1 MMGARML
8 GKLQALTLRRLS
20 VSQRFALLSFF
31 CVLAITVLVCAASS
45 AVLRRQLVEH
55 DGAVIGD
62 LASRLFTS
70 SVPAEFF
77 EVPSGAPPASAA
89 RLREFARSEQV
100 VRFMVY
106 DADGWVL
113 WSDDASLTDHHF
125 GENTKVAAAL
135 RGETIAEIGHP
146 GAEGHHSTLRGF
158 PRLEEVYTPVRYQS
172 NGPIVGVIE
181 LYRAPATLFAVLDH
195 GVVVVWVLGGIA
207 GAILYLTLVTV
218 AWNCYRTQIRL
229 ETELAGYARIL
240 EARVDERTRELAQ
253 KAKYL
258 SILYA
263 VSSALGR
270 SLETREILG
279 RALDEL
285 ADGKGFDG
293 GWIQLLPDEND
304 TMPPMVRR
312 GISEEI
318 VQRFTARADAVA
330 RSGQACVVALEET
343 SDAQSGT
350 AEWARGLVFAPIGV
364 GDRPLGA
371 LAVAGPGVD
380 RFTPDDTQLL
390 SSVGRQIGVAIGNA
404 RLYATTRERER
415 EARIL
420 FETTGRFGELTDC
433 DALLKAIVEGAV
445 SLTRAS
451 YGGTG
456 FPDGDDMVMHRL
468 VAPEQGAVVRL
479 KIVECLAGLTFT
491 SGAPQVA
498 NDAAQDSRV
507 NRASARSLRVR
518 NLACV
523 PLQHRGRVIGVL
535 FVGNKEIGPFT
546 EQDVVRLRTF
556 AHHAAVALENAR
568 LLHETKS
575 TKEYLENLIAS
586 SVDAIVTLDPR
597 GRITFVSRGGQ
608 CMFGCAEDGE
618 LIGRQVR
625 ALWAC
630 GPRDFRRFR
639 ARLVRAGRV
648 ENYETEL
655 AMDTGGRLVVN
666 ISASFLRGAEGEV
679 TGVLAVV
686 KDVTSLRRLHE
697 QIVRSERLAA
707 AGLLAA
713 GVAHE
718 VGNPLTCI
726 SALAQVLM
734 ARTSDKAILDGLE
747 NIEVHVGRISRIVQD
762 LTRLTRPA
770 PATLREASVGN
781 LVDTAVSLARHNPAV
796 RRMKMDS
803 VVDPAL
809 PAVRVAPDHLVQ
821 VFLNLILNAADSGG
835 NLTIRAVG
843 AGGAIRVIFEDTGCG
858 MTAEEKRRLFDPFH
872 STKDNETHLGL
883 GLFVSH
889 EIVRQHGGDLL
900 VESQPGVGATVTVVL
915 PVEPLPAMSEELV

>member
-1 MMGARML
+1 ML
-8 GKLQALTLRRLS
+8 NKLQALTLRRLS

-31 CVLAITVLVCAASS
+31 CVLAITVLVCVASS
-45 AVLRRQLVEH
+45 AVLRRQLVVH
-55 DGAVIGD
+55 DGAVIAD

-77 EVPSGAPPASAA
+77 AVPSGAPPAAA
-89 RLREFARSEQV
+89 ERLREFARSEQV

-113 WSDDASLTDHHF
+113 WSDDASLTEHHF
-125 GENTKVAAAL
+125 GDNTKVAAAL
-135 RGETIAEIGHP
+135 RGEIIAEISHP

-158 PRLEEVYTPVRYQS
+158 PRVEEVYTPVRYQS

-207 GAILYLTLVTV
+207 GGILYLTLVTV

-229 ETELAGYARIL
+229 EGELAGYARVL
-240 EARVDERTRELAQ
+240 EARVEWRTRELAQ
-253 KAKYL
+253 KAKHL
-258 SILYA
+258 SILHA

-270 SLETREILG
+270 SLETQEILG

-293 GWIQLLPDEND
+293 GWIQLFPDEND
-304 TMPPMVRR
+304 TMPLIVRR

-343 SDAQSGT
+343 SDGRSGT
-350 AEWARGLVFAPIGV
+350 AEWARGLVLAPIST
-364 GDRPLGA
+364 GDQPLGT

-404 RLYATTRERER
+404 RLYAATREREH

-420 FETTGRFGELTDC
+420 FETTGRLGELTDG
-433 DALLKAIVEGAV
+433 DALLKTIVEGAV
-445 SLTRAS
+445 SLTRAA

-456 FPDGDDMVMHRL
+456 CPDGDEMVMRRL
-468 VAPEQGAVVRL
+468 IDAPERGPAVLRL
-479 KIVECLAGLTFT
+479 KIAECLAGMTFV
-491 SGAPQVA
+491 SGVPQVA
-498 NDAAQDSRV
+498 NDTPGDPRA
-507 NRASARSLRVR
+507 NRACAQALGVR

-523 PLQHRGRVIGVL
+523 PLQFRGRVIGVL
-535 FVGNKEIGPFT
+535 FVGNKKTAPFT
-546 EQDVVRLRTF
+546 EQDVVRLRAF

-568 LLHETKS
+568 LLGEMKS

-586 SVDAIVTLDPR
+586 SVDAIVTLDPK
-597 GRITFVSRGGQ
+597 GRITFVSQGGQ
-608 CMFGCAEDGE
+608 RMFGYGDAKAR
-618 LIGRQVR
+618 GRPAR
-625 ALWAC
+625 AYWLRGAQ
-630 GPRDFRRFR
+630 DFRVFR
-639 ARLVRAGRV
+639 DRLTRDGRV
-648 ENYETEL
+648 QNHETEL
-655 AMDTGGRLVVN
+655 ATAEGARLAVN
-666 ISASFLRGAEGEV
+666 ISASFLRGTAGEV

-686 KDVTSLRRLHE
+686 KDVTSLRQLHE

-726 SALAQVLM
+726 SSLAQVLM
-734 ARTSDKAILDGLE
+734 ARTQDEAIRHGLE
-747 NIEVHVGRISRIVQD
+747 NIEVHVSRIGRIVQD

-770 PATLREASVGN
+770 RATLRETSVRD
-781 LVDTAVSLARHNPAV
+781 LVDTAVSLARHNPVV
-796 RRMKMDS
+796 RRMKVDS
-803 VVDPAL
+803 MVDPAL
-809 PAVRVAPDHLVQ
+809 PLVRVAPDHLVQ
-821 VFLNLILNAADSGG
+821 VFLNLILNAADAGG
-835 NLTIRAVG
+835 KLTVRAVG
-843 AGGAIRVIFEDTGCG
+843 VGDTIRVNFEDSGCG
-858 MTAEEKRRLFDPFH
+858 MTSEQMRHLFDPFR
-872 STKDNETHLGL
+872 STKNSESHLGL

-900 VESQPGVGATVTVVL
+900 VESQPGAGSTMTVVL
-915 PVEPLPAMSEELV
+915 PLEPLPLVAEETA

>member
-1 MMGARML
+1 ML
-8 GKLQALTLRRLS
+8 HKLPALLRRRLS

-31 CVLAITVLVCAASS
+31 CVLAITVLVCVASS
-45 AVLRRQLVEH
+45 AVLRRQLVVH
-55 DGAVIGD
+55 DGAVIAD

-70 SVPAEFF
+70 SVPADFF
-77 EVPSGAPPASAA
+77 AVPSGAPPAGAE

-106 DADGWVL
+106 DTDGWVL
-113 WSDDASLTDHHF
+113 WSDDPSLTDHHF
-125 GENTKVAAAL
+125 GENTKVAATL
-135 RGETIAEIGHP
+135 HGEIIAEISHP
-146 GAEGHHSTLRGF
+146 GEEGHHSTLRGF

-207 GAILYLTLVTV
+207 GAILYLTLVSV

-229 ETELAGYARIL
+229 EGELY
-240 EARVDERTRELAQ
+240 EARV
-253 KAKYL
+253 
-258 SILYA
+258 LY
-263 VSSALGR
+263 
-270 SLETREILG
+270 
-279 RALDEL
+279 
-285 ADGKGFDG
+285 
-293 GWIQLLPDEND
+293 
-304 TMPPMVRR
+304 
-312 GISEEI
+312 
-318 VQRFTARADAVA
+318 
-330 RSGQACVVALEET
+330 
-343 SDAQSGT
+343 
-350 AEWARGLVFAPIGV
+350 
-364 GDRPLGA
+364 
-371 LAVAGPGVD
+371 
-380 RFTPDDTQLL
+380 
-390 SSVGRQIGVAIGNA
+390 
-404 RLYATTRERER
+404 
-415 EARIL
+415 
-420 FETTGRFGELTDC
+420 ETTARFGELMDG
-433 DALLKAIVEGAV
+433 DALLTAIVEGAV

-468 VAPEQGAVVRL
+468 VAPEQRRVVRL
-479 KIVECLAGLTFT
+479 KMAECLAGLSFT
-491 SGAPQVA
+491 SCAPQVA
-498 NDAAQDSRV
+498 NDAAQDPRV
-507 NRASARSLRVR
+507 NRASARSLGVR

-523 PLQHRGRVIGVL
+523 PLQHRGRVMGVL
-535 FVGNKEIGPFT
+535 FVGNKEVGPFT
-546 EQDVVRLRTF
+546 EQDVVRLRAF

-568 LLHETKS
+568 LLRETRN

-586 SVDAIVTLDPR
+586 SVDAIVTVDQL
-597 GRITFVSRGGQ
+597 GRITFVSKGGQ
-608 CMFGCAEDGE
+608 RMFGYDDGE
-618 LIGRQVR
+618 LIGRPVR

-630 GPRDFRRFR
+630 GSRDFRTFR
-639 ARLVRAGRV
+639 TRLVRAGRV

-655 AMDTGGRLVVN
+655 TMATGARLVVN
-666 ISASFLRGAEGEV
+666 ISASFLSGAAGEV
-679 TGVLAVV
+679 SDVLAVV

-726 SALAQVLM
+726 SSLAQFLM
-734 ARTSDKAILDGLE
+734 ARASDPKIREGLE
-747 NIEVHVGRISRIVQD
+747 NIEVHVDRISRIVQD

-781 LVDTAVSLARHNPAV
+781 LVDTAVNLARHNPAV

-803 VVDPAL
+803 AVDPAL

-835 NLTIRAVG
+835 HLTIRAVRT
-843 AGGAIRVIFEDTGCG
+843 GGAIRVIFDDTGCG
-858 MTAEEKRRLFDPFH
+858 MTAEEMRRLFDPFH

-889 EIVRQHGGDLL
+889 EIVMQHGGELL
-900 VESQPGVGATVTVVL
+900 VESQPGVGSTVTVVL
-915 PVEPLPAMSEELV
+915 SMERLASVSEELV

>member
-1 MMGARML
+1 ML
-8 GKLQALTLRRLS
+8 GKALMYRRLS
-20 VSQRFALLSFF
+20 VPQRFALLSFF

-45 AVLRRQLVEH
+45 AVLRRQLVVH
-55 DGAVIGD
+55 DGAVISD

-70 SVPAEFF
+70 SVPPEFF
-77 EVPSGAPPASAA
+77 AVPSGAPPAGAE

-106 DADGWVL
+106 DAGGWVL
-113 WSDDASLTDHHF
+113 WSDDASLTGHRF

-135 RGETIAEIGHP
+135 RGETIAEIDHP

-158 PRLEEVYTPVRYQS
+158 PRLEEVYVPVRYQS

-181 LYRAPATLFAVLDH
+181 LYRAPATLFAVLDR

-229 ETELAGYARIL
+229 EGELY
-240 EARVDERTRELAQ
+240 EARV
-253 KAKYL
+253 
-258 SILYA
+258 LYK
-263 VSSALGR
+263 
-270 SLETREILG
+270 TI
-279 RALDEL
+279 
-285 ADGKGFDG
+285 
-293 GWIQLLPDEND
+293 
-304 TMPPMVRR
+304 
-312 GISEEI
+312 
-318 VQRFTARADAVA
+318 
-330 RSGQACVVALEET
+330 
-343 SDAQSGT
+343 
-350 AEWARGLVFAPIGV
+350 
-364 GDRPLGA
+364 
-371 LAVAGPGVD
+371 
-380 RFTPDDTQLL
+380 
-390 SSVGRQIGVAIGNA
+390 
-404 RLYATTRERER
+404 
-415 EARIL
+415 
-420 FETTGRFGELTDC
+420 GRFGELTDC
-433 DALLKAIVEGAV
+433 DALLTAIVEGAV
-445 SLTRAS
+445 SLTRAA

-456 FPDGDDMVMHRL
+456 FPDGDDMVMRRL
-468 VAPEQGAVVRL
+468 VAREQGAVVRL
-479 KIVECLAGLTFT
+479 KKAECLAGLTFT
-491 SGAPQVA
+491 SGAPQIA

-507 NRASARSLRVR
+507 NRASARSLGVR

-535 FVGNKEIGPFT
+535 FVGNKEVGPFT
-546 EQDVVRLRTF
+546 EQDVVRLRAF

-568 LLHETKS
+568 LLRETRNA
-575 TKEYLENLIAS
+575 KEYLENLIAS
-586 SVDAIVTLDPR
+586 SVDAIVTVDQL
-597 GRITFVSRGGQ
+597 GRITFVSKGGQ
-608 CMFGCAEDGE
+608 RMFGYDGGE
-618 LIGRQVR
+618 LIGRPVR

-630 GPRDFRRFR
+630 GSRDFRTFR
-639 ARLVRAGRV
+639 TRLLRAGRV

-655 AMDTGGRLVVN
+655 TMGTGARLVVN
-666 ISASFLRGAEGEV
+666 ISASFLSGAAGEV
-679 TGVLAVV
+679 SAVLAVV

-726 SALAQVLM
+726 SSLAQFLL
-734 ARTSDKAILDGLE
+734 ARAPDPAIREGLE
-747 NIEVHVGRISRIVQD
+747 SIEVHVERISRIVQD

-781 LVDTAVSLARHNPAV
+781 LVDTAVNLARHNPAV

-803 VVDPAL
+803 AVDPAL

-835 NLTIRAVG
+835 NLTIRA
-843 AGGAIRVIFEDTGCG
+843 ARTGGAIRVIFDDTGCG
-858 MTAEEKRRLFDPFH
+858 MTAEEMRRLFDPFH
-872 STKDNETHLGL
+872 STKDNERHLGL

-900 VESQPGVGATVTVVL
+900 VASEPGVGSTVTVVL
-915 PVEPLPAMSEELV
+915 PMERLPSVSEELV

>member
-1 MMGARML
+1 ML
-8 GKLQALTLRRLS
+8 SKLHALTLRRLS

-31 CVLAITVLVCAASS
+31 CVLAITGLVCVASS
-45 AVLRRQLVEH
+45 AVLRRQLVVH
-55 DGAVIGD
+55 DGAVIAD

-70 SVPAEFF
+70 SVPPEFF
-77 EVPSGAPPASAA
+77 AVPSGAPPAGAE

-113 WSDDASLTDHHF
+113 WSDDASLTGHHF

-135 RGETIAEIGHP
+135 RGETIAEISHP
-146 GAEGHHSTLRGF
+146 GAEGHHPTLRGF

-181 LYRAPATLFAVLDH
+181 LYRAPPTLFAVLDH

-207 GAILYLTLVTV
+207 GAILYLTLITV

-270 SLETREILG
+270 SLETQEILG

-304 TMPPMVRR
+304 PLPLIVRR
-312 GISEEI
+312 GICEEI

-330 RSGQACVVALEET
+330 RSGQACVVALEGAP
-343 SDAQSGT
+343 DAQSG
-350 AEWARGLVFAPIGV
+350 AAQWARGLVFAPIGV

-568 LLHETKS
+568 LLRETKN
-575 TKEYLENLIAS
+575 TKEYLENLVAS
-586 SVDAIVTLDPR
+586 SVDAIVTLDPL
-597 GRITFVSRGGQ
+597 GRITFVSKGGQ
-608 CMFGCAEDGE
+608 RTFGCGGGE
-618 LIGRQVR
+618 LIGRPVR

-630 GPRDFRRFR
+630 GPRDFRAFR
-639 ARLVRAGRV
+639 ARLVRSGRV
-648 ENYETEL
+648 ENHETEL
-655 AMDTGGRLVVN
+655 AMGKGARLVVN
-666 ISASFLRGAEGEV
+666 ISASFLRGASGEV
-679 TGVLAVV
+679 SGILAVV

-734 ARTSDKAILDGLE
+734 ARTSDGAIREGLE
-747 NIEVHVGRISRIVQD
+747 NIEIYVGRIGRIVQD
-762 LTRLTRPA
+762 LTQLTRPT
-770 PATLREASVGN
+770 PATLSEASLED
-781 LVDTAVSLARHNPAV
+781 LVDTAVNLARHNPVV
-796 RRMKMDS
+796 RRMRVDS
-803 VVDPAL
+803 VVEPTL
-809 PAVRVAPDHLVQ
+809 PPVRAASDRLVQ
-821 VFLNLILNAADSGG
+821 VFLNLILNAADAGG
-835 NLTIRAVG
+835 NLTIRAVR
-843 AGGAIRVIFEDTGCG
+843 ASDAILVTFEDSGCG
-858 MTAEEKRRLFDPFH
+858 ITAEQMRHLFDPFH
-872 STKDNETHLGL
+872 STKNSDNHLGL

-900 VESQPGVGATVTVVL
+900 VESQPGAGSTITVVL
-915 PVEPLPAMSEELV
+915 PLEPLPLLAEETA

>member
-1 MMGARML
+1 MMGAQML

-31 CVLAITVLVCAASS
+31 CVLVITILVCAASG
-45 AVLRRQLVEH
+45 AVLRRQLVVH

-77 EVPSGAPPASAA
+77 AVPSGAPPVGAD

-106 DADGWVL
+106 AADGRVL
-113 WSDDASLTDHHF
+113 WSDDASLADRHF
-125 GENTKVAAAL
+125 GENAKVAAAL
-135 RGETIAEIGHP
+135 RGETITELSQP

-158 PRLEEVYTPVRYQS
+158 PRLEEVYLPVRYQS

-181 LYRAPATLFAVLDH
+181 LYRAPAALFAVLDH
-195 GVVVVWVLGGIA
+195 GVVVVWLLGVVA
-207 GAILYLTLVTV
+207 GAVLYVTLITV
-218 AWNCYRTQIRL
+218 ARNCARTQVRL
-229 ETELAGYARIL
+229 EGELA
-240 EARVDERTRELAQ
+240 
-253 KAKYL
+253 
-258 SILYA
+258 
-263 VSSALGR
+263 
-270 SLETREILG
+270 
-279 RALDEL
+279 
-285 ADGKGFDG
+285 
-293 GWIQLLPDEND
+293 
-304 TMPPMVRR
+304 
-312 GISEEI
+312 
-318 VQRFTARADAVA
+318 
-330 RSGQACVVALEET
+330 
-343 SDAQSGT
+343 
-350 AEWARGLVFAPIGV
+350 
-364 GDRPLGA
+364 
-371 LAVAGPGVD
+371 
-380 RFTPDDTQLL
+380 
-390 SSVGRQIGVAIGNA
+390 
-404 RLYATTRERER
+404 

-420 FETTGRFGELTDC
+420 YETTGRFAELTDG
-433 DALLKAIVEGAV
+433 DALLTAIVEGAV

-468 VAPEQGAVVRL
+468 VASEQRAVVRL
-479 KIVECLAGLTFT
+479 KIAECLAGLTFI

-507 NRASARSLRVR
+507 NRASARALRVR

-523 PLQHRGRVIGVL
+523 PLQRRGRVIGVL

-546 EQDVVRLRTF
+546 EQDVVRLRAF

-586 SVDAIVTLDPR
+586 SVDAIVTLDPL
-597 GRITFVSRGGQ
+597 GRITFVSQGGRR
-608 CMFGCAEDGE
+608 MFGYGE
-618 LIGRQVR
+618 GEVTGRPAR
-625 ALWAC
+625 DFWLRGA
-630 GPRDFRRFR
+630 RDFRAFR
-639 ARLVRAGRV
+639 ARLTRDGRV
-648 ENYETEL
+648 QNHETEL
-655 AMDTGGRLVVN
+655 GTATGAPLSAN
-666 ISASFLRGAEGEV
+666 ISASFLRGAGGEV

-697 QIVRSERLAA
+697 QMVRSERLAA

-734 ARTSDKAILDGLE
+734 ARTSDKAIRDGLE

-835 NLTIRAVG
+835 NLTIRAVC
-843 AGGAIRVIFEDTGCG
+843 AGSRVRVIFEDTGCG
-858 MTAEEKRRLFDPFH
+858 MTAEEMRRLFDPFH

-900 VESQPGVGATVTVVL
+900 VESQPGIGATVTVVL

>member
-1 MMGARML
+1 ML
-8 GKLQALTLRRLS
+8 GKALMYRRLS
-20 VSQRFALLSFF
+20 VPQRFALLSFF
-31 CVLAITVLVCAASS
+31 CVLAITILVCVASS
-45 AVLRRQLVEH
+45 AVLRRQLVVH
-55 DGAVIGD
+55 DGAVISD

-77 EVPSGAPPASAA
+77 AAPSGAPPAGAE

-113 WSDDASLTDHHF
+113 WSDEATLTDHHF

-135 RGETIAEIGHP
+135 RGETIAEISHP
-146 GAEGHHSTLRGF
+146 GAEGHHSTLRKF
-158 PRLEEVYTPVRYQS
+158 LRLEEVYTPVRYQA

-181 LYRAPATLFAVLDH
+181 LYRAPTTLFAVLDH
-195 GVVVVWVLGGIA
+195 GVVVVWVLGAIA
-207 GAILYLTLVTV
+207 GAILYLTLVTI

-229 ETELAGYARIL
+229 EAELY
-240 EARVDERTRELAQ
+240 EARV
-253 KAKYL
+253 
-258 SILYA
+258 LY
-263 VSSALGR
+263 
-270 SLETREILG
+270 ETI
-279 RALDEL
+279 
-285 ADGKGFDG
+285 
-293 GWIQLLPDEND
+293 
-304 TMPPMVRR
+304 
-312 GISEEI
+312 
-318 VQRFTARADAVA
+318 
-330 RSGQACVVALEET
+330 
-343 SDAQSGT
+343 
-350 AEWARGLVFAPIGV
+350 
-364 GDRPLGA
+364 
-371 LAVAGPGVD
+371 
-380 RFTPDDTQLL
+380 
-390 SSVGRQIGVAIGNA
+390 
-404 RLYATTRERER
+404 
-415 EARIL
+415 
-420 FETTGRFGELTDC
+420 GRFGELTDC
-433 DALLKAIVEGAV
+433 DALLTAIVEGAV
-445 SLTRAS
+445 SLTRAA

-456 FPDGDDMVMHRL
+456 FPDGDDMVMRRL
-468 VAPEQGAVVRL
+468 VAREQGAVVRL
-479 KIVECLAGLTFT
+479 KMSECLAGLSFI
-491 SGAPQVA
+491 SSAPQVA
-498 NDAAQDSRV
+498 NDALEDSRV
-507 NRASARSLRVR
+507 NRASARSLGVR

-535 FVGNKEIGPFT
+535 FVGNKEVGPFT
-546 EQDVVRLRTF
+546 EQDVVRLRAF
-556 AHHAAVALENAR
+556 AHHAAVALDNAR
-568 LLHETKS
+568 LLRETRN

-618 LIGRQVR
+618 LIGRPVR

-655 AMDTGGRLVVN
+655 AMDNGARLVVN
-666 ISASFLRGAEGEV
+666 ISASFLAGAEGEA

-747 NIEVHVGRISRIVQD
+747 NVEVHVGRISRIVQD

-809 PAVRVAPDHLVQ
+809 PVVRVAPDHLVQ

-835 NLTIRAVG
+835 NLTIRAVR
-843 AGGAIRVIFEDTGCG
+843 ADGAIRVIFDDTGCG
-858 MTAEEKRRLFDPFH
+858 MTTEEMRRLFDPFH
-872 STKDNETHLGL
+872 STKDNERHLGL

-900 VESQPGVGATVTVVL
+900 VESQPGVGSTVTVVL
-915 PVEPLPAMSEELV
+915 PMERLPSVSEELV

>member
-1 MMGARML
+1 ML
-8 GKLQALTLRRLS
+8 NKLQALTLRRLS
-20 VSQRFALLSFF
+20 VSQRFALQSFF

-45 AVLRRQLVEH
+45 AGLRRQLVEH
-55 DGAVIGD
+55 DGVVIGD

-77 EVPSGAPPASAA
+77 AVPSGAPPAGAE

-135 RGETIAEIGHP
+135 RGETIAEISQP
-146 GAEGHHSTLRGF
+146 GAEGHHLTLRGF
-158 PRLEEVYTPVRYQS
+158 PRLEEVYIPVRYQS

-207 GAILYLTLVTV
+207 GAVLYLTLVTV

-229 ETELAGYARIL
+229 EAELAGYARVL
-240 EARVDERTRELAQ
+240 EARVDWRTRELAQ

-258 SILYA
+258 AILYS

-270 SLETREILG
+270 SLETHEILG

-304 TMPPMVRR
+304 PMPLMVRR
-312 GISEEI
+312 GISQDV

-330 RSGQACVVALEET
+330 RSGQACVVALEGT
-343 SDAQSGT
+343 SDAQSGG
-350 AEWARGLVFAPIGV
+350 AEWARGLVLAPISA
-364 GDRPLGA
+364 GDRPLGTLA
-371 LAVAGPGVD
+371 LAGPGVD

-390 SSVGRQIGVAIGNA
+390 SGVGRQIGVAVGNA

-420 FETTGRFGELTDC
+420 FETTGQFGELTDG
-433 DALLKAIVEGAV
+433 DALLEAIVEGAV

-479 KIVECLAGLTFT
+479 KIAECLAGLTLT

-507 NRASARSLRVR
+507 NRASARSLGVR

-535 FVGNKEIGPFT
+535 FVGNKEAGAFT
-546 EQDVVRLRTF
+546 EQDVVRLRAF

-568 LLHETKS
+568 LLRETKN

-586 SVDAIVTLDPR
+586 SVDAIVTLDPL
-597 GRITFVSRGGQ
+597 GRITFVSKGGQ
-608 CMFGCAEDGE
+608 RMFGYDDGE
-618 LIGRQVR
+618 LIGRPVR

-655 AMDTGGRLVVN
+655 AMDNGARLVVN

-770 PATLREASVGN
+770 PA
-781 LVDTAVSLARHNPAV
+781 
-796 RRMKMDS
+796 
-803 VVDPAL
+803 
-809 PAVRVAPDHLVQ
+809 VRVAPDHLVQ

-843 AGGAIRVIFEDTGCG
+843 AGGTIRVIFEDTGCG
-858 MTAEEKRRLFDPFH
+858 MTAEEMHRLFDPFH

>member
-1 MMGARML
+1 MMGAQML
-8 GKLQALTLRRLS
+8 NKLQALTLRRLS

-31 CVLAITVLVCAASS
+31 CVLAITVLVCATSS
-45 AVLRRQLVEH
+45 AVLRRQLVVH
-55 DGAVIGD
+55 DGAVIAD

-77 EVPSGAPPASAA
+77 AGPSGTPPAGAE

-125 GENTKVAAAL
+125 GENTKVVAAL
-135 RGETIAEIGHP
+135 RGEISAEISHP

-158 PRLEEVYTPVRYQS
+158 PRFEEVYTPVRYQS

-181 LYRAPATLFAVLDH
+181 LYRVPATLFAVLDH
-195 GVVVVWVLGGIA
+195 GVILVWVLGGIA

-229 ETELAGYARIL
+229 EGELY
-240 EARVDERTRELAQ
+240 EARV
-253 KAKYL
+253 
-258 SILYA
+258 LY
-263 VSSALGR
+263 
-270 SLETREILG
+270 
-279 RALDEL
+279 
-285 ADGKGFDG
+285 
-293 GWIQLLPDEND
+293 
-304 TMPPMVRR
+304 
-312 GISEEI
+312 
-318 VQRFTARADAVA
+318 
-330 RSGQACVVALEET
+330 
-343 SDAQSGT
+343 
-350 AEWARGLVFAPIGV
+350 
-364 GDRPLGA
+364 
-371 LAVAGPGVD
+371 
-380 RFTPDDTQLL
+380 
-390 SSVGRQIGVAIGNA
+390 
-404 RLYATTRERER
+404 
-415 EARIL
+415 
-420 FETTGRFGELTDC
+420 ETTGRFGELTDG
-433 DALLKAIVEGAV
+433 DALLTAIVEGAV

-451 YGGTG
+451 YGGIG

-479 KIVECLAGLTFT
+479 KISECLAGLTFT
-491 SGAPQVA
+491 SGGPQVA
-498 NDAAQDSRV
+498 NDAVQDSRV
-507 NRASARSLRVR
+507 NRASARSLGVR

-546 EQDVVRLRTF
+546 EQDVVRLRAF

-568 LLHETKS
+568 LLRETKN

-586 SVDAIVTLDPR
+586 SVDAIVTLDPL
-597 GRITFVSRGGQ
+597 GRITFVSKGGQ
-608 CMFGCAEDGE
+608 RMFGWGDHEM
-618 LIGRQVR
+618 IGRPVR
-625 ALWAC
+625 ALWAS
-630 GPRDFRRFR
+630 GPRDFRTFR
-639 ARLVRAGRV
+639 ARLLRSGRV

-655 AMDTGGRLVVN
+655 AMGTGARLVVN
-666 ISASFLRGAEGEV
+666 ISASFLRGAADEV
-679 TGVLAVV
+679 SGILAVV
-686 KDVTSLRRLHE
+686 KDVTSLRKLHE

-747 NIEVHVGRISRIVQD
+747 NVEVHVGRISRIVQD

-803 VVDPAL
+803 AVDPAL

-821 VFLNLILNAADSGG
+821 VFLNLILTAADSGG
-835 NLTIRAVG
+835 NLTINAVRTD
-843 AGGAIRVIFEDTGCG
+843 GAIRVIFDDTGCG
-858 MTAEEKRRLFDPFH
+858 MTAEEMRRLFDPFH
-872 STKDNETHLGL
+872 STKDNERHLGL

-900 VESQPGVGATVTVVL
+900 VASQPGVGSTVTVVL
-915 PVEPLPAMSEELV
+915 PMERLPSVSEELV